1 VRGGDVR
8 IPTTDDL
15 LKAMTDTE
23 LPRLHRLPAS
33 AREADAIVALAAR
46 DSTLRA
52 VGFDAQRKLVLSPAL
67 AQYRVVHFATH
78 GLLNSRRPELSG
90 LVLSSVDADGQ
101 PQDGFV
107 ALTDILNLQLNAELV
122 VLSACRTA
130 LGRDV
135 KGEGLIGLTRG
146 FMSAGVPRVVA
157 TLWDVQDE
165 STVNLMTRFYRGVL
179 RQGESPATAL
189 RAAQLAMLRDPRW
202 SEPYYWA
209 AFTLQGDWSPF

>member
-1 VRGGDVR
+1 
-8 IPTTDDL
+8 
-15 LKAMTDTE
+15 MTDTA
-23 LPRLHRLPAS
+23 LPSLHRLPAS
-33 AREADAIVALAAR
+33 AREADAIAALTAR

-67 AQYRVVHFATH
+67 AQYRVLHFATH

-90 LVLSSVDADGQ
+90 LVLSSVDTDGQ
-101 PQDGFV
+101 PLDGFV
-107 ALTDILNLQLNAELV
+107 TLTDILNLQLNAELV

-165 STVNLMTRFYRGVL
+165 STVHLMTRFYRGVF
-179 RQGESPATAL
+179 RQGQSPASAL
-189 RAAQLAMLRDPRW
+189 RTAQLAMLRDPRW

-209 AFTLQGDWSPF
+209 AFTLQGDWSAF